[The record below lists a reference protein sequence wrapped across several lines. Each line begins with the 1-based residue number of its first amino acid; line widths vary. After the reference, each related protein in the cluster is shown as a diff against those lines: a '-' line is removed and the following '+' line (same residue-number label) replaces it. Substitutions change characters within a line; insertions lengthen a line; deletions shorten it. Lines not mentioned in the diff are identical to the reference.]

1 MKKQFLVN
9 GKVTYP
15 QNGGAMTTFYFI
27 QQETQESFSI
37 STTEEAEAEAL
48 NYGDIVTVRIEKTP
62 IEPENA
68 GGAI

>member
-15 QNGGAMTTFYFI
+15 QNGGAMTTFCFI

-48 NYGDIVTVRIEKTP
+48 NYGDIVTVNIEKQP
-62 IEPENA
+62 IEPEYA
-68 GGAI
+68 

>member
-37 STTEEAEAEAL
+37 STTEEAEAESL
-48 NYGDIVTVRIEKTP
+48 NYGDIVTVRIDKTP
-62 IEPENA
+62 SESENA
-68 GGAI
+68 

>member
-15 QNGGAMTTFYFI
+15 QNGSALTTFYFI

-37 STTEEAEAEAL
+37 STTDEAEAESL
-48 NYGDIVTVRIEKTP
+48 NYGDIVTVHIEKAAN
-62 IEPENA
+62 EPENA
-68 GGAI
+68 

>member
-48 NYGDIVTVRIEKTP
+48 KLWGYSHSKHRK
-62 IEPENA
+62 NA
-68 GGAI
+68 DRA